1 MTSFTWTVIAT
12 ATLFALTP
20 GTSFTPRDDLAATGD
35 AAVGGKP
42 DSLFVHPTASQVR
55 WKGTNFAGIGE
66 HEGTVALS
74 SGLLV
79 IRHGKLTASNF
90 TIDMR
95 RLQVTDVPVIEP
107 VSRRTLRTRLMGAEL
122 LDVERFPT
130 ATFVA
135 TDAKRI
141 GDARWQVSGDLT
153 MRGVTRPI
161 TFTTDIAWPEV
172 GHMIATSSFS
182 IDRRQW
188 GIASTGSR
196 LTNELADDDIQL
208 SIRLDARRRGAQ
220 VAAR

>member
-1 MTSFTWTVIAT
+1 MTTFTWTAIAAT
-12 ATLFALTP
+12 ALFALAS
-20 GTSFTPRDDLAATGD
+20 GTSSTPRDDLVATSG
-35 AAVGGKP
+35 ATAGGMP
-42 DSLFVHPTASQVR
+42 DSLFVHPTAAQVR

-74 SGLLV
+74 SGLMV

-107 VSRRTLRTRLMGAEL
+107 VSRRTLRTRLMGAGL

-161 TFTTDIAWPEV
+161 TFATDIAWPEV

-188 GIASTGSR
+188 GLAFTGSR
-196 LTNELADDDIQL
+196 LPNALADDDVQL